1 VRYGAF
7 AIKKRL
13 GLAEKYI
20 TFNNMKVLDI
30 GCGNGAYTLEIARKA
45 DFVVG
50 IDIEQKRLKCAKKIT
65 REQALK
71 NIELNTPVV
80 NLFGFATYM

>member
-1 VRYGAF
+1 
-7 AIKKRL
+7 
-13 GLAEKYI
+13 
-20 TFNNMKVLDI
+20 MKVLDI

-45 DFVVG
+45 DYVVG
-50 IDIEQKRLKCAKKIT
+50 IDIEQERLKCAKKIT

-80 NLFGFATYM
+80 NLFGFATYMWEENIDRYSFLKTMFIYSL

>member
-1 VRYGAF
+1 
-7 AIKKRL
+7 
-13 GLAEKYI
+13 
-20 TFNNMKVLDI
+20 MKVLDI

-45 DFVVG
+45 DYVVG
-50 IDIEQKRLKCAKKIT
+50 IDIEQERLKCAKKIT

-80 NLFGFATYM
+80 NLFGFETYM